1 MRQISVFRPR
11 QRVLQ
16 LGRKTAV
23 MGVVNITPDS
33 FYDGGKFL
41 STDRAVERGLALVEQ
56 GADLIDLGG
65 ESSRPGAEPVSTCE
79 ELERVLPVLT
89 AIRPQVTVPISV
101 DTTKSE
107 VAEKALQA
115 GADIINDISAF
126 RFDPQLPHVVAK
138 WEAGIILMHMRGN
151 PRNMQ
156 KLPPSGSILSEIRQD
171 LRNAVETAFQHNIP
185 GDKIALDPG
194 IGFGKTLE
202 DNLKI
207 LNRLRFLEGFT
218 LPILVGVSRKSFLG
232 AILELPVQRRLLG
245 TLASVAIAITR
256 GAHMVR
262 VHDVAEVLEV
272 VRVTDSILAEGKVT

>member
-1 MRQISVFRPR
+1 MRRGCLFRAR
-11 QRVLQ
+11 QRVLR

-41 STDRAVERGLALVEQ
+41 ATDRAVGQGLALVEQ

-65 ESSRPGAEPVSTCE
+65 ESSRPGAEPVSVRE
-79 ELERVLPVLT
+79 ELRRVLPVLT
-89 AIRPQVTVPISV
+89 AIRPQVSVPISV

-126 RFDPQLPHVVAK
+126 RFDPKLPRVVAK
-138 WEAGIILMHMRGN
+138 WEAGIILMHMRGT
-151 PRNMQ
+151 PREMQ
-156 KLPPSGSILSEIRQD
+156 KLPPSDDILSEIRQD
-171 LRNAVETAFQHNIP
+171 LRDAIETAFQHDIPSDNIA
-185 GDKIALDPG
+185 IDPG

-202 DNLKI
+202 DNLRI
-207 LNRLRFLEGFT
+207 LNRLGFLESFD
-218 LPILVGVSRKSFLG
+218 LPILIGASRKSFLG
-232 AILELPVQRRLLG
+232 AILQFPTQGRLLG
-245 TLASVAIAITR
+245 TLASVAIAIAR

-262 VHDVAEVLEV
+262 VHDVAEVLKV
-272 VRVTDSILAEGKVT
+272 VRVTDSILAESRVT

>member
-1 MRQISVFRPR
+1 MRRVCLFRAR
-11 QRVLQ
+11 QRVLR

-41 STDRAVERGLALVEQ
+41 ATDRAVGQGLALVEQ

-65 ESSRPGAEPVSTCE
+65 ESSRPGAEPVSVRE
-79 ELERVLPVLT
+79 ELRRVLPVLT
-89 AIRPQVTVPISV
+89 AIRPQVSVPISV

-126 RFDPQLPHVVAK
+126 RFDPKLPRVVAK
-138 WEAGIILMHMRGN
+138 WEAGIILMHMRGT
-151 PRNMQ
+151 PREMQ
-156 KLPPSGSILSEIRQD
+156 KLPPSDDILSEIRQD
-171 LRNAVETAFQHNIP
+171 LRDAIETAFQHDIPSDNIA
-185 GDKIALDPG
+185 IDPG

-202 DNLKI
+202 DNLRI
-207 LNRLRFLEGFT
+207 LNRLGFLESFD
-218 LPILVGVSRKSFLG
+218 LPILIGASRKSFLG
-232 AILELPVQRRLLG
+232 AILQFPTQGRLLG
-245 TLASVAIAITR
+245 TLASVAIAIAR

-262 VHDVAEVLEV
+262 VHDIAEVLKV
-272 VRVTDSILAEGKVT
+272 VRVTDSILAESRVT